1 MRSFHCPLPSK
12 AFLFVICGQVLLCK
26 LKCTLNFLQLRAFS
40 TTDLRR
46 ENLAS
51 QYRPKPWTL
60 RARKWVT
67 PHSACVVAIAFVLA
81 FAVLLVLTA
90 NPRSDSVQHSF
101 HCLLV
106 ATWPFLFCCHLAL
119 KLELSIKQFNSWG
132 SCHCHLAQNSHR
144 YIHSHN
150 AVKDLGLFYVVPL
163 KQTMSHL
170 RSSNAWRITAALKL
184 QLALTPG

>member
-1 MRSFHCPLPSK
+1 MRSFQCPLPSK
-12 AFLFVICGQVLLCK
+12 AFLFVICGQVLLWK
-26 LKCTLNFLQLRAFS
+26 RKCTLNFLQQRAFS

-46 ENLAS
+46 ENLAT
-51 QYRPKPWTL
+51 QYRPKPTPRTI
-60 RARKWVT
+60 RAQKWVI

-90 NPRSDSVQHSF
+90 DPCSDSVQHSF

-106 ATWPFLFCCHLAL
+106 ASMTLLTLLCHLAL

-132 SCHCHLAQNSHR
+132 SCLCDLAQNSHR

-150 AVKDLGLFYVVPL
+150 AFKDLCLFYIVPL

-170 RSSNAWRITAALKL
+170 WSSNAWRITAALEL
-184 QLALTPG
+184 